1 MVRWHGICLLPP
13 SVLYL
18 IISWFTLVSIVIKS
32 STCEFS
38 CRTFTK
44 QEMNQE
50 PNFSLCLSPFTV
62 ESTSWNIESVSGH
75 LLEEVHDQLP
85 VKTSILRAYLRMS
98 GSGKRKSFLIT
109 HWVPTF
115 SSELFISFNEYWID
129 SNFGREHL
137 TRSQV
142 DTQLYRLIYF
152 F

>member
-75 LLEEVHDQLP
+75 LKDWRKYMINYQLKLLYWGLIWEW
-85 VKTSILRAYLRMS
+85 VGL
-98 GSGKRKSFLIT
+98 GSVVERKSFLIT

-115 SSELFISFNEYWID
+115 SSELFISFNEYTAFLVENTSHDHKWIHSFTD
-129 SNFGREHL
+129 
-137 TRSQV
+137 
-142 DTQLYRLIYF
+142 
-152 F
+152 